1 MMVTTT
7 CPVRTIHVHNY
18 TVDAPL
24 LFLLS
29 LCHIYCIF
37 TVIQRE
43 TVGTLKVATDCPYS
57 PYLSNINYNS
67 LGPFIMRT
75 F

>member
-1 MMVTTT
+1 MVTTT

-37 TVIQRE
+37 TVIPRE
-43 TVGTLKVATDCPYS
+43 TTLKVATDCLYS
-57 PYLSNINYNS
+57 PYLSNINYS